1 MMLYI
6 ALRCVVFIVRLCPF
20 WFLYPISHG
29 VAWVAFKCGFRRH
42 TVLKNLQIAFPHKSQ
57 AELLEIAQGVYRNF
71 FDVGVVEMLK
81 FFTLSKKAMKKHLIE
96 DAVSRQWLD
105 QAYASGQ
112 DVILVLGHYAN
123 WEWPLSLDCNH
134 KSICF
139 YKPFKHKKLN
149 AFIKRNRERFSTV
162 LESVKGSNPREVFG
176 KNFNRPVLYT
186 LVADKQRMK
195 SQDRSRVTTVNFLG
209 KEQPFLV
216 GPAVYAKRKNAMLLY
231 VHIEKI
237 KLGQYVM
244 SYQCITDKPEDMS
257 VEEMTQSWV
266 TQLEQQIISHPEQW
280 FWFWALTQR

>member
-1 MMLYI
+1 MMTYI
-6 ALRCVVFIVRLCPF
+6 ALRCVVFIAWLAPF
-20 WFLYPISHG
+20 WLLYAIFHG
-29 VAWVAFKCGFRRH
+29 VAWVAFKCGFRRR
-42 TVLKNLQIAFPHKSQ
+42 TVMKNLRTAFPDKSDT
-57 AELLEIAQGVYRNF
+57 ELLVIAQRVYRNF
-71 FDVGVVEMLK
+71 FDVAVVEMLK
-81 FFTLSKKAMKKHLIE
+81 FFSLSQKSMKHHLIE
-96 DAVSRQWLD
+96 DSISRGWVD

-162 LESVKGSNPREVFG
+162 LESVKGSNPRDVFS
-176 KNFNRPVLYT
+176 KKFNRPALYT

-195 SQDRSRVTTVNFLG
+195 SQDSDRVVTVNFLG
-209 KEQPFLV
+209 KKQPFLV

-231 VHIEKI
+231 VHIEKV
-237 KLGQYVM
+237 KLGQYKM
-244 SYQCITDKPEDMS
+244 SYHCITDKPENMT

-266 TQLEQQIISHPEQW
+266 TQLEQQIISRPEQW